1 MIMRRPKFPSFGGVA
16 SGRGGCWLYGYTQ
29 IYTDTPV
36 STNYLLLLLGVFT
49 YYNDHPALRAPLRG
63 RGITAAQHLIN
74 SLSFCIFNAASSLSY
89 DVLNSPPLEGWPA
102 AGVVIFQRSY
112 CLRIVKKLF
121 KRLKQALYAA

>member
-49 YYNDHPALRAPLRG
+49 YYNDHPALRAPLQR
-63 RGITAAQHLIN
+63 RGIATAQHLIN
-74 SLSFCIFNAASSLSY
+74 SLEQTLPEFKTL
-89 DVLNSPPLEGWPA
+89 
-102 AGVVIFQRSY
+102 AGLYKPDIIELWVTIPRRYMHPRAGF
-112 CLRIVKKLF
+112 I
-121 KRLKQALYAA
+121 LKQPT